1 MPGEVPAGALKF
13 PKSRRLQKNWEFERV
28 RREGKRLVKG
38 CLILNWRSS
47 EGLRECKLGVVT
59 SKKIG
64 NAVERSRARRLMRQA
79 FRLHQNEIERKS
91 ELVLVAR
98 PSIGGKDFLEVE
110 KDFLRLLKEAKL
122 RGEA

>member
-1 MPGEVPAGALKF
+1 M
-13 PKSRRLQKNWEFERV
+13 

-47 EGLRECKLGVVT
+47 EGLGECKLGVVT

-79 FRLHQNEIERKS
+79 FRLHQEGIRRKS

-98 PSIGGKDFLEVE
+98 PSIQGKEFREVE
-110 KDFLRLLKEAKL
+110 KDFLLLLKEAKL